1 MSSPPKPTTSGQ
13 HLHCSCSLGATTLL
27 CGFHLWLPANLT
39 GNVSFL
45 SGLPVLRPKLTAS
58 EILGSLNFP
67 ELMALH
73 TLCISPNS
81 DKTHPARQF
90 CESTLSTV
98 AGVCTPFATSAPW
111 NGFLFPHSDSYSSF
125 KEHPRDPSLLPK
137 STCLPWACPGVQ
149 PVAL

>member
-13 HLHCSCSLGATTLL
+13 HLHCSCSLGSATLL
-27 CGFHLWLPANLT
+27 CGFHLWLPANVT

-67 ELMALH
+67 ELMALN

-111 NGFLFPHSDSYSSF
+111 NGFLFPRSLTPTHPLKSVHETPSCFPRVRSS
-125 KEHPRDPSLLPK
+125 
-137 STCLPWACPGVQ
+137 PGHVQ
-149 PVAL
+149 VSSP